1 VEGEHLRRIS
11 SLALAI
17 CLAAPLAA
25 LSGREGAPLLLVS
38 IDGLRPQDVFEA
50 DRAGA
55 RVPNLRRLLREG
67 SHATVTSI
75 EPALTYPAHTTLV
88 TGVAPVRHGIFQN
101 KPFDPLGRNA
111 DGWYWYAD
119 DIRAT
124 TLWDA
129 AARAGVAT
137 ASVDWPVTVG
147 ANIRYDIAQYWRSRE
162 PGLED
167 GARLT
172 RALSTRG
179 LLDEAERA
187 VGPYPRG
194 YACAID
200 DDERRADF
208 SEYLLEAKRPRLH
221 LAYFAS
227 LDEAQHRSGPGSA
240 PALRVLERID
250 ALVGRLREAATRAL
264 GDVVVAVVSDHG
276 FSVTDRELDLNQ
288 ALYEAGLLQL
298 DDGGHVRGWRAA
310 AWGQGGSAS
319 IVLRDAHDLAA
330 RGRVRR
336 LLESLARTRPSPIDR
351 VRERDAALFP
361 GGSPGEAF
369 TVFLSLDTRLVDL
382 RQGFVLRKAETAGDH
397 GHDPGRPEM
406 DAVFLVAG
414 PGVPPLRDL
423 GRIDMR
429 DVAPTLA
436 GLLRLRLPEAE
447 GRDRLGGTR
456 VAGIAGS

>member
-1 VEGEHLRRIS
+1 
-11 SLALAI
+11 
-17 CLAAPLAA
+17 
-25 LSGREGAPLLLVS
+25 
-38 IDGLRPQDVFEA
+38 
-50 DRAGA
+50 
-55 RVPNLRRLLREG
+55 
-67 SHATVTSI
+67 
-75 EPALTYPAHTTLV
+75 
-88 TGVAPVRHGIFQN
+88 
-101 KPFDPLGRNA
+101 
-111 DGWYWYAD
+111 
-119 DIRAT
+119 
-124 TLWDA
+124 
-129 AARAGVAT
+129 
-137 ASVDWPVTVG
+137 VDWPVTVG

-179 LLDEAERA
+179 LLEEAERA

-194 YACAID
+194 YACSVE

-221 LAYFAS
+221 LAYFAA

-240 PALRVLERID
+240 PALRVLERLD
-250 ALVGRLREAATRAL
+250 ALVGRLQAAAARAS
-264 GDVVVAVVSDHG
+264 GDVTVAVVSDHG
-276 FSVTDRELDLNQ
+276 FTITERELDLNE
-288 ALYEAGLLQL
+288 ALHEAGLLEL
-298 DDGGHVRGWRAA
+298 DDRGRVRGWRAA
-310 AWGQGGSAS
+310 TWGQGGSAS
-319 IVLRDAHDLAA
+319 IVLRDAHDIPA

-351 VRERDAALFP
+351 IREQDPALYP

-382 RQGFVLRKAETAGDH
+382 RQGFVLRRADRVGDH
-397 GHDPGRPEM
+397 GHDPRRPEM

-414 PGVPPLRDL
+414 PGVPALGDL
-423 GRIDMR
+423 GRMDMR

-447 GRDRLGGTR
+447 GRDRLSATR
-456 VAGIAGS
+456 RAGPAPF